1 MGTLGSAPSN
11 GDDNQPQ
18 LSLPHVTSR
27 SITAITQLLLS
38 SEDPLVLSSG
48 LAAYAAS
55 CDTALRISGG
65 SSEPL
70 AEDLM
75 SWLRGEDTSCGVMK
89 VMIRCFYFPAV
100 HTVCVAAI
108 RAMQLVCTSL
118 LNHYHGSTMD
128 EQITSIVFPMLQL
141 VLDTSQRS
149 TSSGGSGVTLE
160 CDQMNRFSACMSAR
174 LSCVSTFPWLLL
186 FARMNASDCHRNNSN
201 TSSRPAA
208 AATAS
213 TLHRFMMR
221 SLSFA
226 ESSIFA
232 LEPKTRSDHE
242 RNVMLQVHRFVLCIR
257 LTAHAQSGSS

>member
-1 MGTLGSAPSN
+1 MGTFGSVPSN
-11 GDDNQPQ
+11 GEDDQQQ

-27 SITAITQLLLS
+27 LITAITQLLLS
-38 SEDPLVLSSG
+38 SDDPLVRRGHRFPQRLFVTFCQVLSSG

-55 CDTALRISGG
+55 CDTALRISAS

-75 SWLRGEDTSCGVMK
+75 SWMRGEDASCGVMK

-128 EQITSIVFPMLQL
+128 EPITSIVFPMLQL

-149 TSSGGSGVTLE
+149 ASAGGADVTIE
-160 CDQMNRFSACMSAR
+160 CDQMKRFSACMAAR

-186 FARMNASDCHRNNSN
+186 YARMNASDCHRDNA
-201 TSSRPAA
+201 SSLPCA

-221 SLSFA
+221 SLSFG
-226 ESSIFA
+226 ETSIFA
-232 LEPKTRSDHE
+232 VEPKTRSYFE
-242 RNVMLQVHRFVLCIR
+242 RNVIAI
-257 LTAHAQSGSS
+257 TAF